1 MTIINKLVNQE
12 ARIGIVGLGYVGLPL
27 GLGFIANKYKVL
39 GLDVD
44 QKKVDLIND
53 GVSYIEHIDGNTI
66 KDAVDSGLLTA
77 SADFSDA
84 ASCDALIL
92 WFSLTTYLKII
103 L

>member
-1 MTIINKLVNQE
+1 MTIINKLANWD
-12 ARIGIVGLGYVGLPL
+12 RIGIVGLGVGLPL

-84 ASCDALIL
+84 A
-92 WFSLTTYLKII
+92 FVTR
-103 L
+103 

>member
-1 MTIINKLVNQE
+1 MQ
-12 ARIGIVGLGYVGLPL
+12 GLPL

-84 ASCDALIL
+84 PICDALIL
-92 WFSLTTYLKII
+92 CADSVGSSAMSRT
-103 L
+103 